1 MKDQPFLLNDPLL
14 GSPLVIC
21 THGVVVCVYRDVMCT
36 HRLVVCIHRVIPL
49 HRFPLDDF
57 SVLSQDLPSGEDS
70 KYGFVK
76 LMKGTRKDGLSSRK

>member
-21 THGVVVCVYRDVMCT
+21 THGVVMYVYRDVMCT

-57 SVLSQDLPSGEDS
+57 SVLSQDLPSGTGIKNLPINTEDPGDIGS
-70 KYGFVK
+70 IPG
-76 LMKGTRKDGLSSRK
+76 